1 MNLQITKT
9 SVMSIAHII
18 STYLC
23 LFIIILYL
31 YIWVQ
36 PASHHLYTNL
46 HINLQKIAHLLQ
58 NISHHLHTLVHVKA
72 PAHERVICSSCVIN
86 LAFFAV
92 RHKCRTLHA
101 PQCRERQSLPC
112 ARGGGLQSKPEGLSS
127 IKCDSSHLN
136 SSLFIIHY
144 SFVYADR
151 RGRRSLQCHSF
162 DMSASYH
169 ISAK

>member
-1 MNLQITKT
+1 MHRRYHYHSLALLRGRGGGSQNRRRGSETKKTKT
-9 SVMSIAHII
+9 SVVSIAHIL

-46 HINLQKIAHLLQ
+46 HIKLRRIAHLLQ
-58 NISHHLHTLVHVKA
+58 NPAHHLHILIPVKA
-72 PAHERVICSSCVIN
+72 PAHERVICSGCVIN

-101 PQCRERQSLPC
+101 PQCRERRP
-112 ARGGGLQSKPEGLSS
+112 
-127 IKCDSSHLN
+127 
-136 SSLFIIHY
+136 
-144 SFVYADR
+144 
-151 RGRRSLQCHSF
+151 RRSAHYP
-162 DMSASYH
+162 M
-169 ISAK
+169 